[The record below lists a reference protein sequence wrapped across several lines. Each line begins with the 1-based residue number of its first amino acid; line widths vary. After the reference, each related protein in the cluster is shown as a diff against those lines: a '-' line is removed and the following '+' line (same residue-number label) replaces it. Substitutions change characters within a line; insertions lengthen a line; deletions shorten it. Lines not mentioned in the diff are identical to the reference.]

1 LHATSPKSDFKHR
14 SAIGKLPKFFE
25 NAIIPVT
32 LRKFLNQYPND
43 LEIIAGLIHRQRL
56 LRFSPPL

>member
-1 LHATSPKSDFKHR
+1 LHAASPKSDFKHR
-14 SAIGKLPKFFE
+14 YAIEKSSNLFE

-32 LRKFLNQYPND
+32 LRKFLNQYPNA

-56 LRFSPPL
+56 LRF